1 MFWVIDKTK
10 QIGEFTTDSDAFN
23 FVLKLKSS
31 SSLSTHDLWCFSEKT
46 LTIRKNEFSFLT
58 IGL

>member
-1 MFWVIDKTK
+1 MFCVIDKTK
-10 QIGEFTTDSDAFN
+10 QTGQFTTDSDTIK

-31 SSLSTHDLWCFSEKT
+31 SSLSVYDLWYFMEKT
-46 LTIRKNEFSFLT
+46 LTIRKNEFSFST